1 MSSKTI
7 IIDNKKVRVEA
18 NASTLLI
25 YEDRFKGRRMLQ
37 DIAELTKIENI
48 QNIPFSL
55 YSKLLWA
62 SVKTADDSID
72 DIYEWIKDFSIQGV
86 ITASQ
91 VALELICQSIETTKK
106 SKAAVKHRLIR
117 QLMTFF
123 HMRSKAD

>member
-7 IIDNKKVRVEA
+7 NIDNKKVRVEA

-62 SVKTADDSID
+62 SVKTADNSIA
-72 DIYEWIKDFSIQGV
+72 DIYEWIKDFSIQGI

-106 SKAAVKHRLIR
+106 SKAAVKHRHIC
-117 QLMTFF
+117 QLMTSF
-123 HMRSKAD
+123 HTRSKAD